1 LLLAKPEYHKQAR
14 FGYVRGSE
22 PVQYV
27 KAIRDRYLGY
37 LQVH

>member
-1 LLLAKPEYHKQAR
+1 MLAKPEYYKTAR

-27 KAIRDRYLGY
+27 KKIRDRYLGY
-37 LQVH
+37 LQLN